1 MARAAERRIAFAR
14 WRSAVASG
22 GNRYD
27 DELVTALTGLGIEV
41 SGRFVE
47 GPWPLPADEDRAALA
62 DLLQSAPVWLI
73 DNILASAAPDAV
85 AAAVAVGHRVTVLVH
100 YFPSDDPVHSESER
114 ADLARTE
121 RAAIQAA
128 SAVVATSTWTAGE
141 LARRYGRD
149 DVRVAV
155 PGVAP
160 APLALGT
167 PERPHLLWVGRVT
180 ATKDPLTCV
189 EALIRVR
196 DHAWTAQLVGPDNL
210 DPVLSAAVRKRI
222 TDSGLEDRVELS
234 GARHGAELDSIWNR
248 TDLLIHTARTEPYGM
263 VVTEAIA
270 RGIPSIVPEHT
281 GAAEAQQRAGA
292 QVPAGDVGALTN
304 VLDDWLT
311 HLDTR
316 TTWRSAAR
324 YRRERLPTWRDAALI
339 IAGAFAR

>member
-1 MARAAERRIAFAR
+1 MTRTAERRIAFAR

-41 SGRFVE
+41 SERFME
-47 GPWPLPADEDRAALA
+47 GPWPLPTDEDRVAL
-62 DLLQSAPVWLI
+62 DEVLQSAPVWLI

-100 YFPSDDPVHSESER
+100 YFPSDDPAHCESER

-128 SAVVATSTWTAGE
+128 TSVVATSTWTAGE

-167 PERPHLLWVGRVT
+167 PDRPHFVWLARVT
-180 ATKDPLTCV
+180 ETKDPLTCV

-196 DHAWTAQLVGPDNL
+196 DHAWTAQFVGPDDL
-210 DPVLSAAVRKRI
+210 DPALSDAVRRRI
-222 TDSGLEDRVELS
+222 TDSGLEDRIEVS
-234 GARHGAELDSIWNR
+234 GPQHGAELDSTWNR

-263 VVTEAIA
+263 VVTEAVA
-270 RGIPSIVPEHT
+270 RRIPSIVPEHT
-281 GAAEAQQRAGA
+281 GAAEAQQG
-292 QVPAGDVGALTN
+292 AGDQFPVGDAEALA
-304 VLDDWLT
+304 VALEEWLT
-311 HLDTR
+311 HPETR
-316 TTWRSAAR
+316 ATWSAAAR
-324 YRRERLPTWRDAALI
+324 YRRERLPTWRDTAEVIADALS
-339 IAGAFAR
+339 

>member
-1 MARAAERRIAFAR
+1 MTRAAERRIAFAR

-41 SGRFVE
+41 SERFVE
-47 GPWPLPADEDRAALA
+47 GPWPLPTDEDRAALA
-62 DLLQSAPVWLI
+62 ELLQSAPVWLI

-85 AAAVAVGHRVTVLVH
+85 AAAVAGGHRVTVLVH
-100 YFPSDDPVHSESER
+100 YFPSDDPAHSQGER
-114 ADLARTE
+114 AELASSE
-121 RAAIQAA
+121 GAAIQAA

-160 APLALGT
+160 APLALGA
-167 PERPHLLWVGRVT
+167 PERPHFLWIGRVT

-196 DHAWTAQLVGPDNL
+196 DHAWTARLVGPDDL
-210 DPVLSAAVRKRI
+210 DPVLAGRVRRRIDEAGMADRIELTGQQHGTELAA
-222 TDSGLEDRVELS
+222 TW
-234 GARHGAELDSIWNR
+234 HR

-263 VVTEAIA
+263 VITEAIA

-281 GAAEAQQRAGA
+281 GAAEAQQGAGA
-292 QVPAGDVGALTN
+292 QFPAGDVGALTT

-311 HLDTR
+311 HPDPR
-316 TTWRSAAR
+316 TTWSSAAR
-324 YRRERLPTWRDAALI
+324 YRRERLPTWRDTAEVIADALS
-339 IAGAFAR
+339 